1 MYAADA
7 ENREISYTVGRMQV
21 STPILENRVG
31 SQKEELPNDPAFYL
45 VITSMIEVSY
55 YIS

>member
-7 ENREISYTVGRMQV
+7 EHREISYTIGRMQV

-31 SQKEELPNDPAFYL
+31 IQKEELPNDPVFHL
-45 VITSMIEVSY
+45 VITSMIEISY
-55 YIS
+55 YFS